1 MAATWLKSSPV
12 LRSQEHTIK
21 RLSAAQ
27 RARQIRLHAKR
38 EGLRLARLDRGQGI
52 ATHRTDGKSGILSF
66 YLAEARLRPERQQVD
81 QRTLKYPKVFSFF
94 DDPVETVR
102 FINRLAASVAENRS
116 REVFIDQSEC
126 EKLDIAA
133 EAVCSVLAREARE
146 KQNVRFQAAPPA
158 DDEVKTI
165 SFAVGMP
172 RLLGLKP
179 ANQEEHI
186 RFGLVRGR
194 KRRESAYRT
203 SMREDVTT
211 KLTEYIDG
219 CLRHYGNPLSLRQ
232 ASYLARLVGEVIGN
246 AEDHSRRRDW
256 WVGGYMRMGEHG
268 YGDCHIT
275 LFNFG
280 RPIAESL
287 KTLPEN
293 SVLYEDIHELVDKHR
308 KRRFFLP
315 DVWQDDDLWT
325 LYALQGRV
333 SRKNDSPLRVGDQG
347 QGTADMIEFFQKLG
361 QSGKS
366 KVPPRMCV
374 VSGNT
379 CIHFDGKYQLQ
390 RQTPASGLTRR
401 IIAFNSANDLA
412 ERPDE
417 RYVKH
422 MKERFPGTLIT
433 MHFFL
438 DREHL
443 DAVGR
448 EDS

>member
-1 MAATWLKSSPV
+1 
-12 LRSQEHTIK
+12 
-21 RLSAAQ
+21 
-27 RARQIRLHAKR
+27 
-38 EGLRLARLDRGQGI
+38 
-52 ATHRTDGKSGILSF
+52 
-66 YLAEARLRPERQQVD
+66 
-81 QRTLKYPKVFSFF
+81 
-94 DDPVETVR
+94 
-102 FINRLAASVAENRS
+102 
-116 REVFIDQSEC
+116 
-126 EKLDIAA
+126 
-133 EAVCSVLAREARE
+133 
-146 KQNVRFQAAPPA
+146 
-158 DDEVKTI
+158 
-165 SFAVGMP
+165 
-172 RLLGLKP
+172 
-179 ANQEEHI
+179 
-186 RFGLVRGR
+186 
-194 KRRESAYRT
+194 
-203 SMREDVTT
+203 
-211 KLTEYIDG
+211 
-219 CLRHYGNPLSLRQ
+219 
-232 ASYLARLVGEVIGN
+232 VGEVIGN

-256 WVGGYMRMGEHG
+256 WVAGYMRMGEYG

-293 SVLYEDIHELVDKHR
+293 SVLYADIHELVEKHQ
-308 KRRFFLP
+308 KRRIFLP

-333 SRKNDSPLRVGDQG
+333 SRKNDSPTRVGDQG

-366 KVPPRMCV
+366 TVPPRMCV

-390 RQTPASGLTRR
+390 RQTPRTGPTRR
-401 IIAFNSANDLA
+401 IIAFNTDNDLA